1 MQQLQLLVF
10 GHDTTMGRFRKSQ
23 SKPASKVKLS
33 SGELK
38 FITDHT
44 SFTEDHIKEWHKVN
58 LIFISGGAR
67 VQNIFYK
74 SKHLKGRFGL
84 RVGNGNVFGPKEVS
98 WTPLLVTVTFLDQ
111 RRSVGQGGK

>member
-1 MQQLQLLVF
+1 MQQLQLLFF
-10 GHDTTMGRFRKSQ
+10 GRDTTMGRFRKSQ

-58 LIFISGGAR
+58 LIFISGGTR

-111 RRSVGQGGK
+111 RRSVGQGGQ

>member
-1 MQQLQLLVF
+1 MQLLVF
-10 GHDTTMGRFRKSQ
+10 GHNTTMGRFRKSQ

-67 VQNIFYK
+67 DKSVQNILFPERYVNK
-74 SKHLKGRFGL
+74 TQCQLCKRLA
-84 RVGNGNVFGPKEVS
+84 GP
-98 WTPLLVTVTFLDQ
+98 PL
-111 RRSVGQGGK
+111 S